1 MTKKKCLAPGLTPGQ
16 EYEDQQLSPFEL
28 KNKLIDEARVT
39 HKKNPGIPYLN
50 AGRGNPNFFNTLA
63 RRALCK
69 LTTFA
74 LDISPTIEEKSLGF
88 FPPTNTGISQ
98 KFREYFREDESREAQ
113 FLKNAVKKAV
123 DLYGL
128 DSDQLIG
135 ELTDAARG
143 DFYPDPPRML
153 PNIETIVKKYME
165 QVMITDPQT
174 KKKNFHL
181 FATEGAT
188 AGMVYVFK
196 SLMENFILKKH
207 DKVAIITPVFS
218 PYLEIPLL
226 NDFEFEIV
234 YIDASEKEHWQVPPA
249 ELQKLKDPSIKALY
263 LINPTNPTSVAL
275 CTETIDQIAGI
286 IEKHNRDLIILV
298 DTVYATFVED
308 FQSIINRMPQNC
320 ITVYSFSKYF
330 GVTGWRLGVIMIYE
344 DNIID
349 QVLLKAL
356 PEDKKKILEQRYGIS
371 SEDVEKL
378 KFIDRIVM
386 DSRDVALAHT
396 AGISC
401 PQQAAMALFALF
413 NLMYQDTYKP
423 FIRELLHT
431 RIHNLYREFGK
442 ITFEDKGR
450 DTYYYALI
458 DILELA
464 EKTYERELAIY
475 MMKNFYPVDF
485 VHCLAIDTA
494 SVCLPGYGFF
504 EPEKTLAKEI
514 TPADRNNW
522 SIRVSLANLDTGDYP
537 TLGKNIMAVLKK
549 YQRDFSGKPIT

>member
-1 MTKKKCLAPGLTPGQ
+1 
-16 EYEDQQLSPFEL
+16 
-28 KNKLIDEARVT
+28 
-39 HKKNPGIPYLN
+39 
-50 AGRGNPNFFNTLA
+50 
-63 RRALCK
+63 
-69 LTTFA
+69 
-74 LDISPTIEEKSLGF
+74 
-88 FPPTNTGISQ
+88 
-98 KFREYFREDESREAQ
+98 
-113 FLKNAVKKAV
+113 
-123 DLYGL
+123 
-128 DSDQLIG
+128 
-135 ELTDAARG
+135 
-143 DFYPDPPRML
+143 
-153 PNIETIVKKYME
+153 
-165 QVMITDPQT
+165 
-174 KKKNFHL
+174 
-181 FATEGAT
+181 
-188 AGMVYVFK
+188 
-196 SLMENFILKKH
+196 
-207 DKVAIITPVFS
+207 
-218 PYLEIPLL
+218 
-226 NDFEFEIV
+226 
-234 YIDASEKEHWQVPPA
+234 
-249 ELQKLKDPSIKALY
+249 
-263 LINPTNPTSVAL
+263 
-275 CTETIDQIAGI
+275 
-286 IEKHNRDLIILV
+286 
-298 DTVYATFVED
+298 
-308 FQSIINRMPQNC
+308 
-320 ITVYSFSKYF
+320 
-330 GVTGWRLGVIMIYE
+330 
-344 DNIID
+344 
-349 QVLLKAL
+349 
-356 PEDKKKILEQRYGIS
+356 
-371 SEDVEKL
+371 
-378 KFIDRIVM
+378 M